1 MSAASEAVLTMRP
14 KIGPPAALLA
24 ALKCTP
30 AAWQSAAWPLRWTS
44 MTLSHLSSVRLK
56 IIVSRTIPALL
67 TTISSPPNVSTAAST
82 SSSPVFHALMSDST
96 ASAPEPNARTSSA
109 TAVAPSP
116 RSLTTTSAP
125 SSARRRAS
133 ARPRPDPA
141 PVTIAVRPLRS
152 VSGFISGSPSIRD
165 RLIRDKLSYALPKT
179 IIDSSFGLQA
189 FRLPDRSTMKE
200 SIAIGDE
207 LTELAEVLD
216 DFCTERVSPDHIH
229 AYIDAEDPG
238 LPDFFSDLVGIGVL
252 DLHLDEQQGGAGVG
266 FMGLATAAEAMG
278 RGLVPGPALP
288 AMITSA
294 VLRHAGSAPP
304 DEDAAGGPGTGLGAI
319 SLDPGELLFDSA
331 AATLTGTSAPIPS
344 AATAAH
350 AVLPVDDGGFRRW
363 VLLHT
368 SAAETLP
375 CPSHD
380 VTRPMARLRIDQA
393 VPVEILDI
401 DPELPELIAAAALA
415 AEGSGIAQWCTD
427 TAVEYAR
434 VREQFGAVIGS
445 FQAVKHRIAGMHVA
459 AAQVRALAWD
469 AARCLDS
476 DVSAEERRL
485 VISAAA
491 GTGVDLVLDTV
502 KDLINT
508 LGGIGFT
515 WE

>member
-1 MSAASEAVLTMRP
+1 
-14 KIGPPAALLA
+14 
-24 ALKCTP
+24 
-30 AAWQSAAWPLRWTS
+30 
-44 MTLSHLSSVRLK
+44 
-56 IIVSRTIPALL
+56 
-67 TTISSPPNVSTAAST
+67 
-82 SSSPVFHALMSDST
+82 
-96 ASAPEPNARTSSA
+96 
-109 TAVAPSP
+109 
-116 RSLTTTSAP
+116 
-125 SSARRRAS
+125 
-133 ARPRPDPA
+133 
-141 PVTIAVRPLRS
+141 
-152 VSGFISGSPSIRD
+152 
-165 RLIRDKLSYALPKT
+165 
-179 IIDSSFGLQA
+179 
-189 FRLPDRSTMKE
+189 LPDRSTMKE

-363 VLLHT
+363 VLLRT

-393 VPVEILDI
+393 APVEILDI

-415 AEGSGIAQWCTD
+415 AEGSGIAQCRTD
-427 TAVEYAR
+427 TAVD
-434 VREQFGAVIGS
+434 
-445 FQAVKHRIAGMHVA
+445 H
-459 AAQVRALAWD
+459 AQVRALAWD

-491 GTGVDLVLDTV
+491 GTGVDLTLDTV

-515 WE
+515 WEHMAGFALRRAQTSRVLLGPGDRWRVRVARAALEGARRGPALSYPEGR